1 VEIQILG
8 AHQLESKGTRL
19 TSLLI
24 DGTLAIDVGGLTSA
38 LSLHEQKKIKNV
50 LLTHHHFDH
59 TRDLVTLAANAAYYW
74 QGQLVVYALRYT
86 LDIVTN
92 CLLDGRMYSN
102 FLEYPSK
109 EKPTLILEAIE
120 PYGRRTIAGYD
131 VLALSVK
138 HSVPAV
144 GYQITSADVQHSN
157 ELSAGLFYTGD
168 TTVGI
173 SDCWQHISPQLLIAE
188 VIAPNKY
195 GDFLKKA
202 GHLSAELLKE
212 ELSQFR
218 QLKGY
223 LPRVIIIHIGN
234 LFEQEIKEEIAQVA
248 QELEA
253 DISLGYEDM
262 KITV

>member
-8 AHQLESKGTRL
+8 AHQLELKGARL

-24 DGTLAIDVGGLTSA
+24 DGTLVVDAGGLTSA
-38 LSLHEQKKIKNV
+38 LSLPEQKKIKTV

-59 TRDLVTLAANAAYYW
+59 TRDLVTLAANAGYYW
-74 QGQLVVYALRYT
+74 QGQLEVYALRYT
-86 LDIVTN
+86 LDIVTT
-92 CLLDGRMYSN
+92 CLLDGKIYAN

-109 EKPTLILEAIE
+109 EKPTLMLKAIE
-120 PYGRRTIAGYD
+120 PYSRKTIAGYD
-131 VLALSVK
+131 VLAVPVK
-138 HSVPAV
+138 HSVPTV
-144 GYQITSADVQHSN
+144 GYQITSSDGKS
-157 ELSAGLFYTGD
+157 LFYTGD

-173 SDCWQHISPQLLIAE
+173 SDCWQHIFPQLLIAE
-188 VIAPNKY
+188 VVGPNKY
-195 GDFLKKA
+195 GDWLKKA

-212 ELSQFR
+212 ELTQFR

-223 LPRVIIIHIGN
+223 LPRIIVIHIGN
-234 LFEQEIKEEIAQVA
+234 LFEQEIKEEVAQVA

-262 KITV
+262 KITL

>member
-1 VEIQILG
+1 VKIQILG
-8 AHQLESKGTRL
+8 AHLAEQKGARL

-24 DGTLAIDVGGLTSA
+24 DGVLVVDAGGLTSA
-38 LSLHEQKKIKNV
+38 LSLPEQKKIKTV

-59 TRDLVTLAANAAYYW
+59 TRDLVTLAANAGYYW
-74 QGQLVVYALRYT
+74 QRQLVVYAPRYT

-92 CLLDGRMYSN
+92 CLLDGKIYAN

-120 PYGRRTIAGYD
+120 PYSRKIIAGYD
-131 VLALSVK
+131 VLALPAK

-144 GYQITSADVQHSN
+144 GYQITSSDGKS
-157 ELSAGLFYTGD
+157 LFYTGD

-173 SDCWQHISPQLLIAE
+173 SDCWQHISPQLLITE
-188 VIAPNKY
+188 VAGPNKY
-195 GDFLKKA
+195 EDWLKKA
-202 GHLSAELLKE
+202 GHFCARFLKE
-212 ELSQFR
+212 ELMQFR

-223 LPRVIIIHIGN
+223 LPRVIVIHIGN
-234 LFEQEIKEEIAQVA
+234 PYEQEIKEEVAQVA

-262 KITV
+262 KVTL

>member
-8 AHQLESKGTRL
+8 AHLAELKGARL

-24 DGTLAIDVGGLTSA
+24 DDTLAVDAGGLTSA
-38 LSLHEQKKIKNV
+38 LSLPEQKKIKTV

-59 TRDLVTLAANAAYYW
+59 TRDLVTLAANAGYYW
-74 QGQLVVYALRYT
+74 QGQVIVYALRYT
-86 LDIVTN
+86 LDIVTT
-92 CLLDGRMYSN
+92 CLLDGKIYTN

-120 PYGRRTIAGYD
+120 PYRRKIIAGYD
-131 VLALSVK
+131 VLAVPVK

-144 GYQITSADVQHSN
+144 GYQITSSDGKSF
-157 ELSAGLFYTGD
+157 FYTSD

-173 SDCWQHISPQLLIAE
+173 SDCWQHVSPQLLITE
-188 VIAPNKY
+188 VAGPNKY
-195 GDFLKKA
+195 GDWLKKA
-202 GHLSAELLKE
+202 GHLCAGFLKE
-212 ELSQFR
+212 ELIQFR
-218 QLKGY
+218 RLKGY
-223 LPRVIIIHIGN
+223 LPRIIVIHIGN
-234 LFEQEIKEEIAQVA
+234 PYEQEVKEEVAQVA

-262 KITV
+262 KITL

>member
-1 VEIQILG
+1 MEIQILG
-8 AHQLESKGTRL
+8 AHQLELKGTRL

-24 DGTLAIDVGGLTSA
+24 DGTLVVDAGGLTSA
-38 LSLHEQKKIKNV
+38 LSLPEQKKIKTV

-74 QGQLVVYALRYT
+74 QGQVVVYALRYT
-86 LDIVTN
+86 LDIVTT
-92 CLLDGRMYSN
+92 CLLDGKIYAN

-120 PYGRRTIAGYD
+120 PYSRKTIDGYD
-131 VLALSVK
+131 VLAMPVK
-138 HSVPAV
+138 HSIPTV
-144 GYQITSADVQHSN
+144 GYQITSSDGKS
-157 ELSAGLFYTGD
+157 LFYTSD

-173 SDCWQHISPQLLIAE
+173 SDCWQHVSPQLLIAG
-188 VIAPNKY
+188 VVGPNKY
-195 GDFLKKA
+195 GDWLKKA
-202 GHLSAELLKE
+202 GHLCAGLLKE
-212 ELSQFR
+212 ELMQFR

-223 LPRVIIIHIGN
+223 LPRVIVIHIGN
-234 LFEQEIKEEIAQVA
+234 LFEQEIKQEVAQVA

-262 KITV
+262 KIIL

>member
-8 AHQLESKGTRL
+8 AHLAEVKGARL

-24 DGTLAIDVGGLTSA
+24 DGVLVVDAGGLTSA
-38 LSLHEQKKIKNV
+38 LSLPEQKKIKTV

-59 TRDLVTLAANAAYYW
+59 TRDLVTLAANAGYYW
-74 QGQLVVYALRYT
+74 RRQLVVYALRYT

-92 CLLDGRMYSN
+92 CLLDGKIYTN

-120 PYGRRTIAGYD
+120 PYSRKTIAGYD
-131 VLALSVK
+131 VLAVPVK

-144 GYQITSADVQHSN
+144 GYQITSSDGKS
-157 ELSAGLFYTGD
+157 LFYTGD

-173 SDCWQHISPQLLIAE
+173 SDCWQHISPQLLITE
-188 VIAPNKY
+188 VAGPNKY
-195 GDFLKKA
+195 GDWLKKA
-202 GHLSAELLKE
+202 GHLCAGFLKE
-212 ELSQFR
+212 ELIQFR
-218 QLKGY
+218 RLKGY
-223 LPRVIIIHIGN
+223 LPRVIVIHIGN
-234 LFEQEIKEEIAQVA
+234 PYEQEIKEEVAQVA

-262 KITV
+262 KITL

>member
-8 AHQLESKGTRL
+8 AHQLELKGARL
-19 TSLLI
+19 TSILI
-24 DGTLAIDVGGLTSA
+24 DGALVIDAGGLTSA
-38 LSLHEQKKIKNV
+38 LSLTKQKKIKAV

-59 TRDLVTLAANAAYYW
+59 TRDLVTLAANAGYYW
-74 QGQLVVYALRYT
+74 RGQLEVYALRYT
-86 LDIVTN
+86 LDIVTT
-92 CLLDGRMYSN
+92 CLLDGKIYAN

-120 PYGRRTIAGYD
+120 PYIRRTIVGYD
-131 VLALSVK
+131 VLAVPVK
-138 HSVPAV
+138 HSVPTV
-144 GYQITSADVQHSN
+144 GYQITSSDGKS
-157 ELSAGLFYTGD
+157 LFYTSD

-173 SDCWQHISPQLLIAE
+173 SNHWQYVYPQLLIAE
-188 VIAPNKY
+188 VIGPNKY
-195 GDFLKKA
+195 GDWLKKA

-212 ELSQFR
+212 ELTQFR

-234 LFEQEIKEEIAQVA
+234 LFEQEIKEEVAQVA
-248 QELEA
+248 QELAA

-262 KITV
+262 RVSL

>member
-1 VEIQILG
+1 MEIQILG
-8 AHQLESKGTRL
+8 AHQLELKGARL

-24 DGTLAIDVGGLTSA
+24 DGTLVVDAGGLTSA
-38 LSLHEQKKIKNV
+38 LSLPEQKKIKAV

-59 TRDLVTLAANAAYYW
+59 TRDLVTLAANAGYYW
-74 QGQLVVYALRYT
+74 QGQMEVYALRYT
-86 LDIVTN
+86 LDIVTT
-92 CLLDGRMYSN
+92 CLLDGKMYAN

-120 PYGRRTIAGYD
+120 PYSRKTIAGYD
-131 VLALSVK
+131 VLAVPVK

-144 GYQITSADVQHSN
+144 GYQITSSDGKS
-157 ELSAGLFYTGD
+157 LFYTGD

-188 VIAPNKY
+188 VAGPNKY
-195 GDFLKKA
+195 GDWFKKA
-202 GHLSAELLKE
+202 GHFCARLLKE
-212 ELSQFR
+212 ELIQFR
-218 QLKGY
+218 RLKGY
-223 LPRVIIIHIGN
+223 LPRVIVIHIGN
-234 LFEQEIKEEIAQVA
+234 PFEQETKEEVAQVA

-262 KITV
+262 KITL

>member
-8 AHQLESKGTRL
+8 AHQLELKGTRL

-24 DGTLAIDVGGLTSA
+24 DGILAIDAGGLTSA
-38 LSLHEQKKIKNV
+38 LSPPEQKKIKAV

-74 QGQLVVYALRYT
+74 QGQLEVYALRYT

-92 CLLDGRMYSN
+92 CLLDGKMYAN

-120 PYGRRTIAGYD
+120 PNSRKTIAGYD

-138 HSVPAV
+138 HSVPTV
-144 GYQITSADVQHSN
+144 GYQITSSD
-157 ELSAGLFYTGD
+157 GKILFYTSD
-168 TTVGI
+168 TTVGL

-188 VIAPNKY
+188 VIGPNKY
-195 GDFLKKA
+195 GDWLKKA

-212 ELSQFR
+212 ELTQFR

-234 LFEQEIKEEIAQVA
+234 LFEQEIKEEVAQVA
-248 QELEA
+248 QELGA

-262 KITV
+262 KVTL

>member
-1 VEIQILG
+1 LVVD
-8 AHQLESKGTRL
+8 A
-19 TSLLI
+19 
-24 DGTLAIDVGGLTSA
+24 GGLTSA
-38 LSLHEQKKIKNV
+38 LSLPEQKKIKTV

-74 QGQLVVYALRYT
+74 RRQLIVYALRYT

-92 CLLDGRMYSN
+92 CLLDGKIYAN

-120 PYGRRTIAGYD
+120 PYSRKTIAGYD
-131 VLALSVK
+131 VLAVPVK

-144 GYQITSADVQHSN
+144 GYEITSSDGKS
-157 ELSAGLFYTGD
+157 LFCTGD

-173 SDCWQHISPQLLIAE
+173 SDCWQHISPQLLITE
-188 VIAPNKY
+188 VAGPDKY
-195 GDFLKKA
+195 EDWLKKA
-202 GHLSAELLKE
+202 GHFCARFLKE
-212 ELSQFR
+212 ELIQFR

-223 LPRVIIIHIGN
+223 LPRVIVIHIGN
-234 LFEQEIKEEIAQVA
+234 PYEQEIKEEVAQVA

-253 DISLGYEDM
+253 DVSLGYEDM
-262 KITV
+262 KITL

>member
-1 VEIQILG
+1 VEVRILG
-8 AHQLESKGTRL
+8 AHQLELKGTRL

-24 DGTLAIDVGGLTSA
+24 DGILAIDAGGTTSA
-38 LSLHEQKKIKNV
+38 LSLPEQKKIKAV

-74 QGQLVVYALRYT
+74 QGQLAVYALPYT
-86 LDIVTN
+86 LDIVAN
-92 CLLDGRMYSN
+92 YLLDGKLYTN

-109 EKPTLILEAIE
+109 EKPTVMLEAIE
-120 PYGRRTIAGYD
+120 PYGKKTIAGYS
-131 VLALSVK
+131 VLAVPVK
-138 HSVPAV
+138 HSVPTA
-144 GYQITSADVQHSN
+144 GYQITSPDGKS
-157 ELSAGLFYTGD
+157 LFYTGD

-188 VIAPNKY
+188 VIGPNKY
-195 GDFLKKA
+195 GDWLKKA
-202 GHLSAELLKE
+202 GHMCAELLKE
-212 ELSQFR
+212 ELMQFR

-223 LPRVIIIHIGN
+223 LPRVIVIHIGN
-234 LFEQEIKEEIAQVA
+234 LFEQKIKEEVAQVA

-262 KITV
+262 KVTV